1 MLLIIII
8 IIPTKTQKKKKM
20 NEKTN
25 KQTQHHG
32 NLQLEIGRKV
42 QPLEREKH
50 KIEVK
55 TETLLKQKHTTK
67 IEVSLRFEILD
78 ADTAKCV

>member
-25 KQTQHHG
+25 KQT
-32 NLQLEIGRKV
+32 NTAPWKLTVRDWKKSAAIR
-42 QPLEREKH
+42 ERE
-50 KIEVK
+50 
-55 TETLLKQKHTTK
+55 TQ
-67 IEVSLRFEILD
+67 D
-78 ADTAKCV
+78 